1 MVSATCRR
9 TLLALV
15 LQLVFLQLVANVRCL
30 EGDPADQLIRPRKVE
45 ADVGAV
51 AADHRICSDLGV
63 GLLKKGGHAVDA
75 AVGAA
80 FCQGVVNPGASGIG
94 GGDFLILRL
103 ADGTAEAYDM
113 RETAPGLSSE
123 DMYAKNRTGKTL
135 GGLAAGVPGELAG
148 LYMVW
153 RKYGKLP
160 WKQLVYPTIRLCVN
174 GFAVEPYLA
183 NEILTNQAAILADE
197 GLRTNFAPNGNL
209 LKAGDICYRKQLGK
223 TLAQIAKHGPKVFYR
238 GAVGKRLVADIQ
250 AAGGIMTFDDLQ
262 KYKVKVRKPLVAD
275 TWGLT
280 VLGMPPP
287 SSGGAGLILILNI
300 LAAYKNISAIEGDLG
315 VHHIVE
321 AFKHTYAVRMNLADP
336 DFVNVNPV
344 LKDMLSPAFA
354 ATLQKTISDTTT
366 QPPQFYGGRWNQLE
380 DHGTSH
386 ISVVDADRNAVSI
399 TATINYSF
407 GSKFLSTSTGILV
420 NNEMDDFVTPTDNT
434 TNAFPPAPVNF
445 IRPYKRPLSTMS
457 PTIILEKGQLRAVLG
472 GSGGIKI
479 LTTVAQVLLRHIA
492 GDDPL
497 EAVSLPR
504 VHHQLEPNWVS
515 YENFTNVRG
524 EHIEVPAKTRE
535 SLLQKGH
542 ELRSAN
548 QAVCQLIVHDLSKPV
563 SPVHNKHGGV
573 FLGKLTA
580 VSDLRKD
587 GYPAAY

>member
-1 MVSATCRR
+1 MVSDVGRSR
-9 TLLALV
+9 VLVVVV
-15 LQLVFLQLVANVRCL
+15 LQLVFLQQLAVCVRGSDL
-30 EGDPADQLIRPRKVE
+30 PSRPRKVE

-63 GLLKKGGHAVDA
+63 ELLKRGGHAVDA
-75 AVGAA
+75 AVGVA

-113 RETAPGLSSE
+113 RETAPGLATE

-135 GGLAAGVPGELAG
+135 GGLSAGVPGELAG
-148 LYMVW
+148 LYVVW
-153 RKYGKLP
+153 KKYGKLP
-160 WKQLVYPTIRLCVN
+160 WKQVVYPTIRLCVK

-183 NEILTNQAAILADE
+183 KEIVTNQEKILADQ
-197 GLRTNFAPNGNL
+197 GLRDTFAPNGTL

-223 TLAQIAKHGPKVFYR
+223 TLTQISKHGPNVFYH
-238 GAVGKRLVADIQ
+238 GAVGRKLVRDIQ
-250 AAGGIMTFDDLQ
+250 AAGGIMTFSDLQ

-300 LAAYKNISAIEGDLG
+300 LAAYKNVSAIEGDLG

-336 DFVNVNPV
+336 DFVNVNTV
-344 LKDMLSPAFA
+344 VKEMLSPVFA
-354 ATLQKTISDTTT
+354 AKLQKTISNTMTR
-366 QPPQFYGGRWNQLE
+366 PPKFYGGRWNQLD

-386 ISVVDADRNAVSI
+386 ISVVDAERNAVSM

-420 NNEMDDFVTPTDNT
+420 NNEMDDFNTPTDNT
-434 TNAFPPAPVNF
+434 TDALAPAPANF

-457 PTIILEKGQLRAVLG
+457 PTIVLENGQLRAVLG

-492 GDDPL
+492 GYDPL
-497 EAVSLPR
+497 DAVTLPR

-515 YENFTNVRG
+515 YENFTNVRD
-524 EHIEVPAKTRE
+524 EHIEVPWETRQ

-542 ELRSAN
+542 ELRSAS
-548 QAVCQLIVHDLSKPV
+548 QAVCQFILHDLRKPV
-563 SPVHNKHGGV
+563 TPGYKTYDGV

-587 GYPAAY
+587 GYPAGY